1 MDLNFLA
8 ACLYLIQ
15 LSARVKRWIVKD
27 CKALTGRMIVLT
39 FHWQAYP
46 QEISQR
52 LVSVLK

>member
-15 LSARVKRWIVKD
+15 FSCKRSGKMMNR
-27 CKALTGRMIVLT
+27 KALTHQMIVLI

-46 QEISQR
+46 LEISQR
-52 LVSVLK
+52 LVSALK

>member
-15 LSARVKRWIVKD
+15 VSCKRSGKTMHR
-27 CKALTGRMIVLT
+27 KALTRRMIVLT
-39 FHWQAYP
+39 FHWQACLR
-46 QEISQR
+46 EISQR

>member
-1 MDLNFLA
+1 MDLNFLT

-15 LSARVKRWIVKD
+15 VVSARVKRTMD
-27 CKALTGRMIVLT
+27 RQALTRQKIALI